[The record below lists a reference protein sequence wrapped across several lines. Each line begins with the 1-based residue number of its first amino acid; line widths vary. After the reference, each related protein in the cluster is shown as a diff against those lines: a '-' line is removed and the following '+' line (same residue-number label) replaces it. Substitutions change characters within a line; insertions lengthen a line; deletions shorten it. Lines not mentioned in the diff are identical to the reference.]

1 MTDSAID
8 ESLIPKINE
17 QTKGE
22 NKMINREQIEKI
34 IEERYSDYP
43 KFLSSTIEK
52 IDTRFKWKAT
62 FCGER
67 KIKYIICNPGPVVDR
82 LSRDLANYYTA
93 LGFFGGIDVNE
104 AGNIVVTLSIDPPA
118 ESVSTGS
125 ADPSEPT
132 DESVTI
138 RLKPYG
144 NTVPYLYVWD
154 DTDTALLGAWPGTK
168 PTEKDENGNY
178 IVTIPNKKSVN
189 VIANIGS
196 NAGQTADITDVSG
209 DVTIEITDAGCT
221 TYKLTRN
228 EQPLSGM
235 ALLREEG
242 REVKVM

>member
-1 MTDSAID
+1 MKKRIIRIVVSVLLVISLFVFCGCASCERSFKSCNADISGGLHRTVNVYSLDGKLLATYEGKIDIDDNTNGSVMFDLDGRRYVYYHAIVEVIEKQF
-8 ESLIPKINE
+8 ESYQ

-22 NKMINREQIEKI
+22 NKMITREQIEKI

-125 ADPSEPT
+125 ADAP
-132 DESVTI
+132 
-138 RLKPYG
+138 L
-144 NTVPYLYVWD
+144 VPA
-154 DTDTALLGAWPGTK
+154 DTDARAEILK
-168 PTEKDENGNY
+168 EN
-178 IVTIPNKKSVN
+178 K
-189 VIANIGS
+189 
-196 NAGQTADITDVSG
+196 
-209 DVTIEITDAGCT
+209 
-221 TYKLTRN
+221 
-228 EQPLSGM
+228 
-235 ALLREEG
+235 
-242 REVKVM
+242 